1 MEKRATFTAK
11 CRIDRVSRVT
21 AWVDPVSFSAI
32 QNYPAIIRTC
42 ITEREREEKTLE
54 RKGEERK
61 GKRLKKKE
69 CENAWKRANGEGGGG
84 GMEWRGAISSGRSV
98 RGGMT
103 PARVRPF
110 WKAIHL
116 ICVTSCHPYFVA
128 DKTLKP
134 AALQPRA
141 NMVFHFAS
149 NFLSEDFHSSP
160 TPFIPVI
167 GQIYNFI

>member
-1 MEKRATFTAK
+1 MERSDIERPIRSRGHDPRTSTSILKGHPPYLRHF
-11 CRIDRVSRVT
+11 VS
-21 AWVDPVSFSAI
+21 
-32 QNYPAIIRTC
+32 
-42 ITEREREEKTLE
+42 
-54 RKGEERK
+54 
-61 GKRLKKKE
+61 
-69 CENAWKRANGEGGGG
+69 
-84 GMEWRGAISSGRSV
+84 
-98 RGGMT
+98 
-103 PARVRPF
+103 
-110 WKAIHL
+110 
-116 ICVTSCHPYFVA
+116 PYFVA

>member
-1 MEKRATFTAK
+1 MEKRATFTVK

-21 AWVDPVSFSAI
+21 A
-32 QNYPAIIRTC
+32 IRPRFVFCHPKLSRDHTC
-42 ITEREREEKTLE
+42 VTEREREEKTLE
-54 RKGEERK
+54 GKGEERK

-69 CENAWKRANGEGGGG
+69 RENAWKRANGEGGGG

>member
-21 AWVDPVSFSAI
+21 A
-32 QNYPAIIRTC
+32 IRPRFVFCHPKLSRDHTYLRNW
-42 ITEREREEKTLE
+42 ERERRKNIGEKE
-54 RKGEERK
+54 RR
-61 GKRLKKKE
+61 GKESGLKKT
-69 CENAWKRANGEGGGG
+69 WKRVRANGEGGGG

-141 NMVFHFAS
+141 NMVFHFAC

-160 TPFIPVI
+160 NRI